1 MSGKRLKI
9 AKRCFAVYHS
19 FHHRLERLRPEDS
32 STFLET
38 VSKDQIEKV
47 ETEILFEVRQHI
59 RKYGWFKFA
68 ASYSLPPSLFL
79 SPSNIHHIITKKRK
93 CKNLKI
99 SFEQKY
105 FQERDPKNGNN
116 LKHFPFDK
124 SHLFINDQGSYKN

>member
-38 VSKDQIEKV
+38 VAKDQIEKV
-47 ETEILFEVRQHI
+47 ETEFLFEVRQQI
-59 RKYGWFKFA
+59 RKYGWLKFA

-79 SPSNIHHIITKKRK
+79 PSSNIHHIITKKK
-93 CKNLKI
+93 CKSLKI

-105 FQERDPKNGNN
+105 PQERDLKNST
-116 LKHFPFDK
+116 HFPFDK
-124 SHLFINDQGSYKN
+124 SHLCINDQGSCKN

>member
-19 FHHRLERLRPEDS
+19 FHHRLERLGPEDS

-47 ETEILFEVRQHI
+47 ETEILFEVRQQI
-59 RKYGWFKFA
+59 RKYGWLKFA

-79 SPSNIHHIITKKRK
+79 SPSNIHHIITKKTESVKTSKYLLSRNIFRK
-93 CKNLKI
+93 EIKK
-99 SFEQKY
+99 
-105 FQERDPKNGNN
+105 GNN
-116 LKHFPFDK
+116 FKHFPFDK
-124 SHLFINDQGSYKN
+124 SHLFIND